1 MASKQTI
8 KKIKK
13 KGLFWP
19 LVAVIAILL
28 IALGFGGYTLI
39 QNRIKLRNERLA
51 GNSLISNRP
60 DAVGYGGQ
68 EGDLYAMDED
78 ENGRKTSSGTK
89 KLNDYDDT
97 YMDADQDGIGSA
109 SGTNGAAGQNGA
121 AGINGAAGKNGTN
134 SSSTMTG
141 QNGKLYTMDEDQ
153 NERKPYGG
161 NKAMESGYDTSS
173 LNTGTASKLSELQDE
188 IDALKNGDGSS
199 ESATYEKDIRGKVD
213 YSTLN
218 NAVQETTENVGNK
231 LTEYEQVTTTQIGGI
246 RTLIASNK
254 SDTDSKIKRL
264 EDSLS
269 SNNSKTESI
278 STTVKDN
285 QNSAKKLVDELDKK
299 TSKEIEDSKKDTD
312 TKINKATEATDKKVS
327 ELEKKTAAT
336 AESNKNDT
344 DKKLAALEKAIN
356 TTITNNYSTI
366 NNTIND
372 IKGGTTAVLIGTY
385 DKTNNKFTIK
395 GGE

>member
-109 SGTNGAAGQNGA
+109 SGTNGAA
-121 AGINGAAGKNGTN
+121 
-134 SSSTMTG
+134 G